1 MSQRSLPRRLIV
13 GVDGSTQSHTALRW
27 AAREAALRKVPLTL
41 VHVQPVGLLS
51 WGYGYATE
59 PLVQDYAKLQER
71 EGQRILADATRIV
84 GETTSGAGPLEI
96 HKELMFSSPVPTL
109 IDLSKDADMIVVG
122 CRGHG
127 AWGRA
132 LLGSVSTGLVHHAH
146 CPVAVI
152 HDEPSPPPDVAAPV
166 VVGIDGS
173 PASELATAIAFDEA
187 AMRAVELVA
196 LHSWADFGWPAYDGP
211 TPWFDLRA
219 EAEETLAERL
229 AGWHER
235 YPDVSVR
242 QVVTPDEPARHLVEE
257 ASSAQLLVV
266 GSHGRGGFAGMML
279 GSVSS
284 AVVHAAH
291 IPVIVARQP

>member
-1 MSQRSLPRRLIV
+1 MSPRSLPRGLIV
-13 GVDGSTQSHTALRW
+13 GVDGSAQSDTALRW
-27 AAREAALRKVPLTL
+27 AAREAMLRRAALTL
-41 VHVQPVGLLS
+41 VHVLPLLPDWS
-51 WGYGYATE
+51 HGYAMALL
-59 PLVQDYAKLQER
+59 PYDSGRLQEEQGR
-71 EGQRILADATRIV
+71 RVLAEATRIV

-187 AMRAVELVA
+187 SMRGSGIGSHAQLGG
-196 LHSWADFGWPAYDGP
+196 L
-211 TPWFDLRA
+211 L
-219 EAEETLAERL
+219 L
-229 AGWHER
+229 AG
-235 YPDVSVR
+235 
-242 QVVTPDEPARHLVEE
+242 L
-257 ASSAQLLVV
+257 
-266 GSHGRGGFAGMML
+266 
-279 GSVSS
+279 
-284 AVVHAAH
+284 
-291 IPVIVARQP
+291 

>member
-1 MSQRSLPRRLIV
+1 MSQRSLPRGLIV
-13 GVDGSTQSHTALRW
+13 GVDGSAHSHTALRW
-27 AAREAALRKVPLTL
+27 AVREAMLRRVALTL
-41 VHVQPVGLLS
+41 VHVLPLLPD
-51 WGYGYATE
+51 WGHGYAMAQL
-59 PLVQDYAKLQER
+59 PYDSGRLQEEQGR
-71 EGQRILADATRIV
+71 RVLAEATRV
-84 GETTSGAGPLEI
+84 VDETTKGTGSLEI
-96 HKELMFSSPVPTL
+96 HTELMFSSPVQTL
-109 IDLSKDADMIVVG
+109 IDVSKDADMMVVG

-127 AWGRA
+127 AWRRG
-132 LLGSVSTGLVHHAH
+132 LLGSMSTGLVHHAH
-146 CPVAVI
+146 CPVAII
-152 HDEPSPPPDVAAPV
+152 HDEAEPRDDAPV

-196 LHSWADFGWPAYDGP
+196 LHSWADFSWPAYDGS

-257 ASSAQLLVV
+257 AESAQLLVV

-284 AVVHAAH
+284 AVVHAARV
-291 IPVIVARQP
+291 PVIVARQR